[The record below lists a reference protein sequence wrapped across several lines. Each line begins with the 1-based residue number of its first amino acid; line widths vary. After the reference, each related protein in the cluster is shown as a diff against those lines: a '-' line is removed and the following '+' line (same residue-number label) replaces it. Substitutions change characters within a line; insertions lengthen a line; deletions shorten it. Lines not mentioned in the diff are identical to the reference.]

1 MGLLNALLLLPIPS
15 TEVSKGDCWMK
26 SAYRFLLA
34 VLFLAAP
41 TVSLA
46 QDAREIMIKVDD
58 LLNRT
63 YQSSVRQMK
72 FSTCRYALSNGKLS
86 CVEKPR
92 NIRFEVFS
100 THKPAPQGGIDHKS
114 LDVIVDPVSDK
125 GTTMLSWIYA
135 DDDKPFDIWVF
146 LPILNKVKRLVA
158 VSDGKEAAAMFGSEV
173 STEDSSDDR
182 KIRDYTYRLLGEE
195 TYRGRRVWKIEMT
208 PTPSRRKRSYY
219 SRIVSYVDKER
230 FNVLKDELYDPS
242 GRLYKEYSVIEVKQ
256 FGKLWL
262 ATKAS
267 MNNLLRRRITV
278 VETTAVAFNVAIDSE
293 FHTQRSLTDFAYRE
307 RQMQLYRKYLTQ
319 GPAKP

>member
-1 MGLLNALLLLPIPS
+1 
-15 TEVSKGDCWMK
+15 MK
-26 SAYRFLLA
+26 SAYRVLLA
-34 VLFLAAP
+34 VLFLAVPA
-41 TVSLA
+41 VSLA

-86 CVEKPR
+86 CAEKPR

-135 DDDKPFDIWVF
+135 DEDKPFDIWVF
-146 LPILNKVKRLVA
+146 LPVLNKVKRLVA

-182 KIRDYTYRLLGEE
+182 KISDYTYRLLGEE
-195 TYRGRRVWKIEMT
+195 TFRGRRVWKIEMT
-208 PTPSRRKRSYY
+208 PTASRRKRSFY
-219 SRIVSYVDKER
+219 SRIVTYVDKER

-242 GRLYKEYSVIEVKQ
+242 GRLYKEYSVIEARQ

-262 ATKAS
+262 ATRAS

-278 VETTAVAFNVAIDSE
+278 VETSAVAFNVPIESE

-307 RQMQLYRKYLTQ
+307 RQMQIYRKALTP
-319 GPAKP
+319 GGAGKPPSPNTP